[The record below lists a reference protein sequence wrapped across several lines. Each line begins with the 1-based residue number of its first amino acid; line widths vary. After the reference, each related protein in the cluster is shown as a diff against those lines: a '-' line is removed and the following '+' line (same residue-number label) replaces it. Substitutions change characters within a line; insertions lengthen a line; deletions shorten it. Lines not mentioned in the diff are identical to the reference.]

1 VTTLILRTREELVR
15 RNYSAGTIRTYL
27 RVLDEFRRYT
37 GKRLD
42 HLRPDDIRH
51 YQVHL
56 LEDRKLTPQTVVN
69 CIAALRFFYLKV
81 LKRHDMKED
90 LPYPKHRRRLPN
102 VLSPDEVAQLINAAQ
117 GLYHR
122 ALLETLY
129 ATGLRRSEL
138 VHLKVAHI
146 NSQRMVVPVEHGKGD
161 IDREVPLSP
170 KLLLTLRAYWRTINS
185 QFMQSPV
192 LTNREPTSGLSVTH
206 SLCHAWAYRSKGGI
220 VPLEVPVRRRGSSH
234 SFCGRFVNFGES
246 QPSARQAR

>member
-1 VTTLILRTREELVR
+1 MTTLILRTREELVR

-117 GLYHR
+117 NLYHR

-146 NSQRMVVPVEHGKGD
+146 NSQRMVVRVEHGKGD

-170 KLLLTLRAYWRTINS
+170 KLLLTLRAYWRTINN
-185 QFMQSPV
+185 QFMQGPV

-206 SLCHAWAYRSKGGI
+206 SLCQAWAYRSKGGI
-220 VPLEVPVRRRGSSH
+220 VPP
-234 SFCGRFVNFGES
+234 
-246 QPSARQAR
+246 